1 MAKDDVQN
9 ASNEIVTLCVEIAET
24 PIDALDRL
32 EELYSKLDPILDVAD
47 QEAVELVLGHPTFQE
62 NRDQLHTKRAH
73 YEYDREKLLADEIIA
88 EHNAAVASKFRSH
101 DWYDKAL
108 DFETTALAP
117 YKLQNILFVGS
128 GPFPTSPMAFLR
140 NNPSAKVSCME
151 RYEVACEKARKVANI
166 FGMDALNIINKES
179 TDVTDFS
186 HYDCVIVGLVVGAVQ
201 EQKAKIVK
209 HFLDHVPDRTLLCFR
224 TADGSG
230 QIIYPSVDLDHL
242 AGLTYKVLEGPPHK
256 SFTLI
261 IVERG
266 Q

>member
-1 MAKDDVQN
+1 MAKDNIQN
-9 ASNEIVTLCVEIAET
+9 ASDEIVTLCVEIAGT
-24 PIDALDRL
+24 PIDDLDRL
-32 EELYSKLDPILDVAD
+32 ERLYSKLDPILDVAN
-47 QEAVELVLGHPTFQE
+47 QETVELVLSHPTFQE

-108 DFETTALAP
+108 DFETAALAP

-151 RYEVACEKARKVANI
+151 RYEVACEKARKVADI
-166 FGMDALNIINKES
+166 FGMDALNIINEES

-186 HYDCVIVGLVVGAVQ
+186 NYDCVIVGLVVGAVQ
-201 EQKAKIVK
+201 EQKAQIVK
-209 HFLDHVPDRTLLCFR
+209 HFLDHVPDKTLLCFR

-242 AGLTYKVLEGPPHK
+242 AGLNYNVLKSPPHK
-256 SFTLI
+256 SFTLV
-261 IVERG
+261 IVRRG

>member
-1 MAKDDVQN
+1 MTTYDVYN
-9 ASNEIVTLCVEIAET
+9 SSEEIVSLCVEIAKT
-24 PIDALDRL
+24 AIDDLEHL
-32 EELYSKLDPILDVAD
+32 EEIYSKLDPILDGVD
-47 QEAVELVLGHPTFQE
+47 QETVDLVLNNHTFQK

-88 EHNAAVASKFRSH
+88 EHSADIATRFRSH

-117 YKLQNILFVGS
+117 YELQNILFVGS

-151 RYEVACEKARKVANI
+151 RYEAACVKARAVADI
-166 FGMDALNIINKES
+166 FGMNALNIINEES

-186 HYDCVIVGLVVGAVQ
+186 NYDCVIVGLVVGAVQ

-209 HFLDHVPDRTLLCFR
+209 HFLDHVPDKALLCFR

-230 QIIYPSVDLDHL
+230 QIIYPSVNLDHL
-242 AGLTYKVLEGPPHK
+242 AGLNYKVLEGPPHK
-256 SFTLI
+256 SFTLV

>member
-1 MAKDDVQN
+1 MTNYDVQH
-9 ASNEIVTLCVEIAET
+9 SSKEIISLCVEIAET
-24 PIDALDRL
+24 AIDDLDRL
-32 EELYSKLDPILDVAD
+32 EEIYSKLDPILDIAD
-47 QEAVELVLGHPTFQE
+47 QETVDLVLANKTFQE

-88 EHNAAVASKFRSH
+88 EHNADVASKFRSH

-117 YKLQNILFVGS
+117 YQLQNILFVGS

-151 RYEVACEKARKVANI
+151 RYEVAYEKGRAVADI

-186 HYDCVIVGLVVGAVQ
+186 DYDCVIVGLVVGAVQ
-201 EQKAKIVK
+201 EQKAKIVR
-209 HFLDHVPDRTLLCFR
+209 HFLDHVPDETLLCFR

-242 AGLTYKVLEGPPHK
+242 AGLNYKVLEGPPHK
-256 SFTLI
+256 SFTLV

-266 Q
+266 R

>member
-1 MAKDDVQN
+1 MTKYDVQN
-9 ASNEIVTLCVEIAET
+9 SNNEIISLCEQIAET
-24 PIDALDRL
+24 PINDLDRL

-47 QEAVELVLGHPTFQE
+47 QETVDLVLSDTTFQE

-88 EHNAAVASKFRSH
+88 EHNADVAAKFRSH

-151 RYEVACEKARKVANI
+151 RYEAACEKAREVANI
-166 FGMDALNIINKES
+166 FGMDALNIINNES

-186 HYDCVIVGLVVGAVQ
+186 DYDCVIVGLVVGAVQ

-209 HFLDHVPDRTLLCFR
+209 HFLDHVPEETLLCFR

-242 AGLTYKVLEGPPHK
+242 AGLNYKVLEGPPHK
-256 SFTLI
+256 SFTLVI
-261 IVERG
+261 LERG

>member
-1 MAKDDVQN
+1 MIKHDAHN
-9 ASNEIVTLCVEIAET
+9 STSEIISLCVEIAET
-24 PIDALDRL
+24 AIDDLDRL
-32 EELYSKLDPILDVAD
+32 EEIYSKLDPILDIAD
-47 QEAVELVLGHPTFQE
+47 QETVALVLDSPVFQKH
-62 NRDQLHTKRAH
+62 RDQLHTKRAH

-88 EHNAAVASKFRSH
+88 EHNADVATKFRSH

-140 NNPSAKVSCME
+140 NNPGAKVSCME
-151 RYEVACEKARKVANI
+151 RYEIACKKARKVANI
-166 FGMDALNIINKES
+166 FGMDALNIINEES

-186 HYDCVIVGLVVGAVQ
+186 EYDCVIVGLVVGAVQ
-201 EQKAKIVK
+201 EQKAQIVK
-209 HFLDHVPDRTLLCFR
+209 HFLDHVPSETLLCFR

-242 AGLTYKVLEGPPHK
+242 AGLNYKVLEGPPHK
-256 SFTLI
+256 SFTLV